1 MSDDPDAASLFNVHN
16 AQFIGE
22 LYDIYLTNPGSV
34 DESWQEFFNNIRSI
48 QEDDLKTLQTPN
60 WVSANS
66 KVIGAVEVGK
76 KNSNANKN
84 LRVESDLDVRRAAL
98 DSLRAIMLIRAYRI
112 RGHLKANL
120 DPLKLM
126 EPNPHTEL
134 DPSHYGFGENDWDR
148 PIFIDN
154 ALGLE
159 TATLCEIMEI
169 LEKTYCGSIGVE
181 YMHMQDPA
189 QKIWI
194 QNRIEQ
200 IKNNTDFTV
209 LGKKTILERITAAE
223 CFEKFL
229 AVKYVGTKRFGLD
242 GTESIIPA
250 LEQILKRGSQLG
262 LEEVVVGMAHRGRLN
277 VLCNFMEKPFR
288 AIISEFLGNPAN
300 PEDAGGSGDVKYHM
314 GSSAD
319 REFDGKM
326 VHLTLNANP
335 SHLEVVNPVVVGRV
349 RAKQAQRDDVE
360 RKKVLGVL
368 MHGDAAFAGQGIV
381 AEVFDFSQL
390 RGYRTGGTIHVIINN
405 QIGFTTDPAYSRS
418 SPYSTDVA
426 KMVMAPIFHVNADDA
441 EAVVHVAR
449 IATEFRQE
457 FGVDVVFDIIGYRRF
472 GHNEGDEPMFTQP
485 KMYKKIK
492 NHPTT
497 REIYAQRLEKEGT
510 IEPGGGDLMV
520 GEENA
525 RLNSEFD
532 AGINYKP
539 NKADTLDGR
548 WSGLK
553 VAHGEARR
561 GETSVDIDTLKKI
574 GRAMYTVPEG
584 YDLNKKLIRNLDQK
598 KSMFETG
605 VGIDWATAE
614 ALAFGSLLVQGNGVR
629 LSGQDSGRG
638 TFSQRHSV
646 WTHQNTEERYIP
658 LNNIDPAQKMF
669 EVIDSPLS
677 EASVLGFEYGF
688 SQAEPNSLIL
698 WEAQF
703 GDFANGAQ
711 VVMDQFISSGEDKWL
726 RMSGLVLLLPHG
738 YEGQG
743 PDHSSARL
751 ERYLQ
756 LCGDDNMQVVNCT
769 TPANYFHVLRR
780 QVQRD
785 FRKPL
790 IIMTPKSLLRHKL
803 CVSLLEAMGP
813 DTTFHRVMHDM
824 KPLCTDDKVQKVILC
839 SGKIYYELFQERAR
853 LKLQNVFLLRLE
865 QLYPFPRSA
874 LLEQLSRFPQ
884 AEVVWCQEEPENM
897 GAWTYVDR
905 RIEDVLSELD
915 GSSKRPLYVGR
926 AEAASPA
933 TGNFNR
939 HVLEQKKLIDQAL
952 TISNRNKKK
961 STAMSKYAAE

>member
-1 MSDDPDAASLFNVHN
+1 MSDDPDIASLFNVHN

-22 LYDIYLTNPGSV
+22 LYDLYLSNPGSV
-34 DESWQEFFNNIRSI
+34 DESWQEFFNDVRSS
-48 QEDDLKTLQTPN
+48 QEGDLKTLQTPN
-60 WVSANS
+60 WVNTSS
-66 KVIGAVEVGK
+66 KVIGALELSK
-76 KNSNANKN
+76 KNNNANQN
-84 LRVESDLDVRRAAL
+84 LSAEADLDIRRATL

-120 DPLKLM
+120 DPLKLT
-126 EPNPHTEL
+126 ELNPHPEL
-134 DPSHYGFGENDWDR
+134 DPHHYGFGENDWDR

-159 TATLCEIMEI
+159 TATLREIMEI

-497 REIYAQRLEKEGT
+497 REIYAQRLEKEGA

-658 LNNIDPAQKMF
+658 LNNIDSAQKMF

-813 DTTFHRVMHDM
+813 GTTFHRVMHDM

-853 LKLQNVFLLRLE
+853 LKLQNIFLLRLE

-926 AEAASPA
+926 AESASPA

-939 HVLEQKKLIDQAL
+939 HVIEQKKLIDQAL
-952 TISNRNKKK
+952 KISNRNKKK
-961 STAMSKYAAE
+961 STAMPKYAAE